1 MAKGGP
7 LRSGAKPGK
16 AGFLAFVNHDPA
28 PCGLSAL
35 AGESVMPLNRNALPL
50 VFAATLIAAGMSMA
64 PAQSVRHQSG
74 EPRQT
79 LFVITDQE
87 GYGTA
92 ECLEKQGG
100 CGKIIADS
108 FCESKG
114 FRMADFHRKAAA
126 EEITGSIAS
135 ERRPPPRD
143 PQAFVIS
150 CK

>member
-1 MAKGGP
+1 
-7 LRSGAKPGK
+7 
-16 AGFLAFVNHDPA
+16 
-28 PCGLSAL
+28 
-35 AGESVMPLNRNALPL
+35 MPLNRNALPL
-50 VFAATLIAAGMSMA
+50 LFAATLIAGGISLA
-64 PAQSVRHQSG
+64 PAQSVREPAR

-92 ECLEKQGG
+92 ECLERQGG

-114 FRMADFHRKAAA
+114 FRLAEFYRKAHIDD
-126 EEITGSIAS
+126 ITGSVGS
-135 ERRPPPRD
+135 ERRPVPRD
-143 PQAFVIS
+143 PQAFVIG

>member
-1 MAKGGP
+1 MTTHA
-7 LRSGAKPGK
+7 
-16 AGFLAFVNHDPA
+16 
-28 PCGLSAL
+28 LSTIRA
-35 AGESVMPLNRNALPL
+35 AQPEAAMPLARPTFAVLAAAL
-50 VFAATLIAAGMSMA
+50 VTLAVPSLANNSA
-64 PAQSVRHQSG
+64 P
-74 EPRQT
+74 PRQS

-114 FRMADFHRKAAA
+114 FKQADFYRKAGAD
-126 EEITGSIAS
+126 EVTGSIAS
-135 ERRPPPRD
+135 ERKPAPRD
-143 PQAFVIS
+143 PAAFIIG

>member
-1 MAKGGP
+1 MQ
-7 LRSGAKPGK
+7 SI
-16 AGFLAFVNHDPA
+16 
-28 PCGLSAL
+28 
-35 AGESVMPLNRNALPL
+35 RNALSL
-50 VFAATLIAAGMSMA
+50 IFAITLIAAGISLA
-64 PAQSVRHQSG
+64 PAQSGREPAR

-114 FRMADFHRKAAA
+114 FRLAEFYRKAQSD
-126 EEITGSIAS
+126 EVTGSVAS
-135 ERRPPPRD
+135 ERKPAPRD
-143 PQAFVIS
+143 PHAFVIS
-150 CK
+150 CR